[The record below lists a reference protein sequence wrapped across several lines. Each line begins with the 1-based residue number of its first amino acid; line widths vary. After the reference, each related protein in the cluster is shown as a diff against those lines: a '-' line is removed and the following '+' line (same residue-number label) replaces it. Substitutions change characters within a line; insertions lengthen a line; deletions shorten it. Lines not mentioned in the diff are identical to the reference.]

1 MPLQCLTVSV
11 TSSPC
16 AFFSAGI
23 VDKRK
28 ARTSDLPSFSELR
41 RCEMHNKLYLVC
53 LSALSALWLNGELHV
68 NIDMSLSISATAL
81 VLYALLK
88 R

>member
-1 MPLQCLTVSV
+1 MPLQFTTVSV
-11 TSSPC
+11 ASSPSV
-16 AFFSAGI
+16 FFNAGI

-28 ARTSDLPSFSELR
+28 ARIFHLPSFSELR
-41 RCEMHNKLYLVC
+41 RCEMPTKHYLVC
-53 LSALSALWLNGELHV
+53 LSALGALWLNGELHV